1 MSKKLLFWIPRILA
15 IIFILFLTMFS
26 LDVFGNN
33 YGFWQTILGLF
44 MHNIPTLILVIVLVI
59 SWKYEWVGGVGFI
72 LAGLLYIIFILTNV
86 MKTGFEWYY
95 LLWALQ
101 ISGIAFLIGILFLIS
116 YFKSKKLKK
125 AKKIKLTK
133 PTKYRK

>member
-1 MSKKLLFWIPRILA
+1 MYSFLESFVIFCFKASNAFGCKFLA
-15 IIFILFLTMFS
+15 SNTFLISSNSSNNSIELYS
-26 LDVFGNN
+26 LS
-33 YGFWQTILGLF
+33 I
-44 MHNIPTLILVIVLVI
+44 
-59 SWKYEWVGGVGFI
+59 
-72 LAGLLYIIFILTNV
+72 LYIIFILTNV